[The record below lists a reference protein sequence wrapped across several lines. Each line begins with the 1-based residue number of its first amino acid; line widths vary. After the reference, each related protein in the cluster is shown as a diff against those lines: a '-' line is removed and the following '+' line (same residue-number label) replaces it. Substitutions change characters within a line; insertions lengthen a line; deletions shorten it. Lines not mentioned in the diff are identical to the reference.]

1 MLNIGEKVFIADYG
15 AGYVQ
20 DIDSRELRFIKEK
33 YVNIYLLLDNMNF
46 MIPLDKIKNY
56 NVRNILTSLELG
68 SVLDTISSRSDYIE
82 SNWNNRYRINKK
94 KIQSGNTLKM
104 CQVIRDLYCLKR
116 ENMLPPG
123 EAKILER
130 VEGLV
135 ASEIM
140 LVFTVDMNSALC
152 KIRNLI

>member
-1 MLNIGEKVFIADYG
+1 MLNIGEKLFIADYG

-20 DIDSRELRFIKEK
+20 DIDSNELYFIKDK

-46 MIPLDKIKNY
+46 MIPIDKIENY
-56 NVRNILTSLELG
+56 KIRNILNEIELET
-68 SVLDTISSRSDYIE
+68 VLCTISSRFDYIE

-104 CQVIRDLYCLKR
+104 CQVIRDLYYLKK

-130 VEGLV
+130 VEGMV
-135 ASEIM
+135 ASEVM
-140 LVFTVDMNSALC
+140 LVFGINMEEALC
-152 KIRNLI
+152 KIRNIV

>member
-1 MLNIGEKVFIADYG
+1 MLNIGEKVFVADYG

-20 DIDSRELRFIKEK
+20 DINSSELYFIKDK
-33 YVNIYLLLDNMNF
+33 YINIYFLLDNMNF
-46 MIPLDKIKNY
+46 LIPLNRIENYKI
-56 NVRNILTSLELG
+56 RNILNKTELEA
-68 SVLDTISSRSDYIE
+68 VLCTIAEGFDYIE
-82 SNWNNRYRINKK
+82 GNWNNRYRINKK

-104 CQVIRDLYCLKR
+104 CQVIRDLYYLKK

-130 VEGLV
+130 VEGMV

-140 LVFTVDMNSALC
+140 LVYTLDMEGALC
-152 KIRNLI
+152 KIRNLV

>member
-1 MLNIGEKVFIADYG
+1 MLNIGERVFIADYG
-15 AGYVQ
+15 AGCVQ
-20 DIDSRELRFIKEK
+20 DIDSSELRFIKDN
-33 YVNIYLLLDNMNF
+33 YINIYLLLDNMNL
-46 MIPLDKIKNY
+46 MIPIDKIQNY
-56 NVRNILTSLELG
+56 KIRGILSEVELQTT
-68 SVLDTISSRSDYIE
+68 LFTIASRSDYIE

-104 CQVIRDLYCLKR
+104 CQVIRDLYYLKK

-140 LVFTVDMNSALC
+140 LVFELNMEDALY
-152 KIRNLI
+152 KIRNLV

>member
-1 MLNIGEKVFIADYG
+1 MINIGEKVFIADYG

-20 DIDSRELRFIKEK
+20 DIDCNELYFIKDK

-46 MIPLDKIKNY
+46 MIPIDKIENY
-56 NVRNILTSLELG
+56 NIRNILNEVELETILR
-68 SVLDTISSRSDYIE
+68 TISSRSDYIE

-104 CQVIRDLYCLKR
+104 CQVIRDLYYLKK

-130 VEGLV
+130 VEGMV
-135 ASEIM
+135 ASEVM
-140 LVFTVDMNSALC
+140 LVFGINMEEALC
-152 KIRNLI
+152 KIRNLV